1 MTSVQIG
8 DKIYSSDPFSGW
20 EYYFQTQ
27 SNLQK
32 CIENG
37 DVASAIIY
45 SSDPKLI
52 DHETC
57 LGITSL
63 FMMLQYSVI
72 VDFSPAIK
80 NLVEKKFEMNT
91 SFDSFKKNMDLAK
104 NHGDYYVESLKT
116 KLKNTIG
123 DEKYNK
129 IFF

>member
-1 MTSVQIG
+1 MQA
-8 DKIYSSDPFSGW
+8 FSGW

-27 SNLQK
+27 SILQK

-37 DVASAIIY
+37 DVVSATIY

-80 NLVEKKFEMNT
+80 KLVEKKFEMNT

-104 NHGDYYVESLKT
+104 TYGDYYVNSLKT
-116 KLKNTIG
+116 KLKNAIG

-129 IFF
+129 IFL